1 MGLHKSIDG
10 NKNERLMFWAVPAII
25 LGISIIIMLAGELGK
40 EWLRYDR
47 VWIGQGEVWRFLS
60 GHFAHLSW
68 SHLALNGAGLLL
80 VWFLIG
86 QAYTFS
92 TWIQITLITI
102 ATIDVAFWT
111 LNPELYWYVGM
122 SGLLHGLLV
131 AGIIPRLRTLDVET
145 GILLL
150 LLIAKIGYEQFN
162 GPVPGSETTS
172 GGPVVVDAHLYGAL
186 GGVLGALLVK
196 IRAVFRQGNKDG
208 FSEL

>member
-1 MGLHKSIDG
+1 MGLHKTTDG
-10 NKNERLMFWAVPAII
+10 NVYGQLISWAVPATII
-25 LGISIIIMLAGELGK
+25 GISIIIMLAGEHGK
-40 EWLRYDR
+40 ELLRYDR
-47 VWIGQGEVWRFLS
+47 VWIGQGETWRLLS
-60 GHFAHLSW
+60 GHFTHLGW

-86 QAYTFS
+86 QSYAIS
-92 TWIQITLITI
+92 TWILITLLTI
-102 ATIDVAFWT
+102 ATIDSAFWF

-186 GGVLGALLVK
+186 GGVLGAILAR
-196 IRAVFRQGNKDG
+196 IRAARRA
-208 FSEL
+208 SI

>member
-1 MGLHKSIDG
+1 MGLHKSTDG
-10 NKNERLMFWAVPAII
+10 NINERLIFWALPAAI
-25 LGISIIIMLAGELGK
+25 LGISMIIMLAGEHGK
-40 EWLRYDR
+40 ELLRYDR
-47 VWIGQGEVWRFLS
+47 VWIGQGETWRFLS

-68 SHLALNGAGLLL
+68 SHLAMNGAGLLL

-86 QAYTFS
+86 HSYAIS
-92 TWIQITLITI
+92 TWIMITILTI
-102 ATIDVAFWT
+102 ATIDTAFWF

-145 GILLL
+145 GILML

-186 GGVLGALLVK
+186 GGVLGALLAR
-196 IRAVFRQGNKDG
+196 IRGKRRA
-208 FSEL
+208 SI

>member
-1 MGLHKSIDG
+1 MGLHKSTDG
-10 NKNERLMFWAVPAII
+10 NKNEWLVLWAVPAII
-25 LGISIIIMLAGELGK
+25 LGISIIIMLAGEPGK

-47 VWIGQGEVWRFLS
+47 VWIGQGEAWRFLS
-60 GHFAHLSW
+60 GHFTHLGW

-86 QAYTFS
+86 QAYAFS
-92 TWIQITLITI
+92 TWIQITL
-102 ATIDVAFWT
+102 
-111 LNPELYWYVGM
+111 
-122 SGLLHGLLV
+122 LLHGLLV
-131 AGIIPRLRTLDVET
+131 AGIIPRLRSLDIET

-186 GGVLGALLVK
+186 GGVLGAILAR
-196 IRAVFRQGNKDG
+196 IRGQWRA
-208 FSEL
+208 SI

>member
-1 MGLHKSIDG
+1 MGLHKST
-10 NKNERLMFWAVPAII
+10 NSTNNERLMLWAVPAII
-25 LGISIIIMLAGELGK
+25 FGISIIIMLAGEPGK

-47 VWIGQGEVWRFLS
+47 VWIGQGEAWRFLS

-80 VWFLIG
+80 IWFLIG

-102 ATIDVAFWT
+102 ATIDIAFWY

-131 AGIIPRLRTLDVET
+131 AGIIPRLRSLDIET

-186 GGVLGALLVK
+186 GGVLGAILAR
-196 IRAVFRQGNKDG
+196 IRGQSQA
-208 FSEL
+208 SI